1 MYICAYE
8 EKDPTKLRTKK
19 LCFKLTSMAR
29 LSLFLS
35 FLFITALISSVN
47 GRVLNSLSADK
58 SILLSDGSQEGS
70 SYEILTL
77 DPPNRLSKNACVH
90 VYGFLPCADNVA
102 GYVFQVFS
110 FGCLLIIGENF
121 LSEGRTK
128 LFVIFE
134 VGFYGGIVFP
144 LLTMFTRIALIL
156 CKKKSFSSLAF
167 IIIIFDY
174 DVRLS
179 LCFGV

>member
-1 MYICAYE
+1 
-8 EKDPTKLRTKK
+8 
-19 LCFKLTSMAR
+19 MAR
-29 LSLFLS
+29 LTLFLS
-35 FLFITALISSVN
+35 FLSILALISAVN
-47 GRVLNSLSADK
+47 CRVISSLSEEK
-58 SILLSDGSQEGS
+58 SILVSDGSQEGS
-70 SYEILTL
+70 SYEFLTL
-77 DPPNRLSKNACVH
+77 NPQDRVSNNACVH

-156 CKKKSFSSLAF
+156 CKKEVIFLFSF
-167 IIIIFDY
+167 
-174 DVRLS
+174 
-179 LCFGV
+179 